1 MNDEELQKSDA
12 LSDQL
17 QAADDRKPKKKNAR
31 IVCANDNEF
40 WTTQKQFWKWVRE
53 GLVDVTGQRPLT
65 GRFAGKR
72 ERLLV
77 MVRHVI
83 LDNANPIHK
92 QEVLDSYSNLKP
104 IVTKK
109 RDE

>member
-1 MNDEELQKSDA
+1 MEA
-12 LSDQL
+12 
-17 QAADDRKPKKKNAR
+17 QAPKRKAKKTAR

-40 WTTQKQFWKWVRE
+40 WTTQKQFWLWVRE

-65 GRFAGKR
+65 GRFAGRR

-83 LDNANPIHK
+83 LDNASPTHK
-92 QEVLDSYSNLKP
+92 QEVLERYSKLPQKITKHRDGSKTKP
-104 IVTKK
+104 KT
-109 RDE
+109 